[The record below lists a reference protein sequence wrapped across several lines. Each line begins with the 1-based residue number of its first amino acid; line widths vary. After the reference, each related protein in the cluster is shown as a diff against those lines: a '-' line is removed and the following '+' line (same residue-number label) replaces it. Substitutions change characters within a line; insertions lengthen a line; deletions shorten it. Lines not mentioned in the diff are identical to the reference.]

1 MELLFIRHAK
11 AIDRIEWDGDDLLRP
26 LSEEGIK
33 KAREFFKKLPKIYQI
48 EVIISSKATR
58 AIQTA
63 ELLKEVYPNV
73 KYFETSKLNPGADP
87 LAYEQIVEKFRGYG
101 NIAMV
106 GHEPDIGLAVAS
118 LLGCEELPIKIRK
131 ASVTH
136 LSGEETFEL
145 HSMIYPKLLKGV
157 E

>member
-1 MELLFIRHAK
+1 MEILFIRHAK
-11 AIDRIEWDGDDLLRP
+11 AIEREEWIGADLLRP
-26 LSEEGIK
+26 LSEDGIK
-33 KAREFFKKLPKIYQI
+33 KAKEFFAKLPKIYQI
-48 EVIISSKATR
+48 EVIISSKASR

-73 KYFETSKLNPGADP
+73 KYFETSSINPGATP
-87 LAYEQIVEKFRGYG
+87 LAYEQLIEKFRSYG
-101 NIAMV
+101 HIALI
-106 GHEPDIGLAVAS
+106 GHQPDISYAVAS
-118 LLGCEELPIKIRK
+118 LLGCEDLPIKIRK

-157 E
+157 G